1 VAAITLEVCCYDIES
16 AINAIEGGADRVELC
31 ADRHLGGTTPSY
43 GTMEVVRKHLNI
55 PVFAMIRPRG
65 GDFLYSAQ
73 EVEAMMFDIQMA
85 KELGMEGV
93 VLGALTKHGQVNAE
107 AIKPLIEIARPM
119 QVTFHRAFDLTP
131 DATKS
136 LEILISLG
144 VDRILTSGQANTV
157 AEGVDVLKQLVEV
170 ADGKITIMPGA
181 GFNEENIV
189 EILRKTKATECHV
202 SASGTR
208 PSHMEYQHQGV
219 LMGDAQSEYSLT
231 IADSDRIKNY
241 QALLE
246 TV

>member
-1 VAAITLEVCCYDIES
+1 MAAITLEVCCYDIES
-16 AINAIEGGADRVELC
+16 AINAMEGGADRVELC

-55 PVFAMIRPRG
+55 PVFTMIRPRG

-73 EVEAMMFDIQMA
+73 ELEAMMFDIQMA

-93 VLGALTKHGQVNAE
+93 VLGALDKHGQINEE
-107 AIKPLIEIARPM
+107 ALRPLIEIASPL

-136 LEILISLG
+136 LQILISLG
-144 VDRILTSGQANTV
+144 INRVLTSGQANTV
-157 AEGVDVLKQLVEV
+157 AEGVELLEHLVSV
-170 ADGKITIMPGA
+170 ADGKIKVMPGA

-189 EILRKTKATECHV
+189 EIMQKTKASECHV

-208 PSHMEYQHQGV
+208 SSYMEYQHQGV
-219 LMGDAQSEYSLT
+219 LMGDAESEYSLT
-231 IADSDRIKNY
+231 IADPNKVKNY
-241 QALLE
+241 QALLA